1 MWTLVWPSFDLADDL
16 DPKTEWHW
24 TWLTLSDSLTVSNY
38 GHLRSN
44 SRRAAKK
51 LYRIILRNFRTND
64 FLSNQVHFVLLK
76 KMLIYEFLN
85 ELESKVIYHD
95 SFSRIFTL
103 NFEVQ
108 SVLKIYFE

>member
-1 MWTLVWPSFDLADDL
+1 
-16 DPKTEWHW
+16 
-24 TWLTLSDSLTVSNY
+24 
-38 GHLRSN
+38 
-44 SRRAAKK
+44 
-51 LYRIILRNFRTND
+51 
-64 FLSNQVHFVLLK
+64 
-76 KMLIYEFLN
+76 MLIYEFLN